1 MTLNIHGLSINCQ
14 SHSESLFHSLI
25 RPFKYFCREDD
36 AHDVAILIE
45 ETAPPYESFPNLKS
59 VFSTPRNIV
68 YRDEALKIID
78 YFGRGV
84 IVEDKSNARY
94 TLYSEDQDLLQEAF
108 YLLVL
113 SLFGQY
119 CDRQGM
125 LRIHALAL
133 SYGDTAFLLPLPPG
147 GGKSTM
153 AMAMLEDPGFKL
165 ISDDEPVLN
174 HQGQILPLPLRI
186 GVLNPDQLGAIPA
199 KHIYDIDRMEFGR
212 KYFVD
217 CDYWEGQLEHRPL
230 KDIVLFT
237 SQTMLHGAP
246 SINPASKRRV
256 YATLW
261 RDAVIGMGLYQGLEF
276 LLENSSKELAGRFPV
291 VMKRAA
297 LALRLTRA
305 ARCYHLVLS
314 RDVRKNQQLLESFI
328 TTLAKGQNR

>member
-1 MTLNIHGLSINCQ
+1 MRPYGPRIDLCQTYPLRCPARSLEWVGMRRHQHATKQPEAKMTLNIHGLSINCQ

-68 YRDEALKIID
+68 YRDEAIKIID

-147 GGKSTM
+147 GPST
-153 AMAMLEDPGFKL
+153 
-165 ISDDEPVLN
+165 SS
-174 HQGQILPLPLRI
+174 
-186 GVLNPDQLGAIPA
+186 
-199 KHIYDIDRMEFGR
+199 
-212 KYFVD
+212 
-217 CDYWEGQLEHRPL
+217 L
-230 KDIVLFT
+230 KR
-237 SQTMLHGAP
+237 
-246 SINPASKRRV
+246 SKNWS
-256 YATLW
+256 ATL
-261 RDAVIGMGLYQGLEF
+261 
-276 LLENSSKELAGRFPV
+276 
-291 VMKRAA
+291 RA
-297 LALRLTRA
+297 
-305 ARCYHLVLS
+305 
-314 RDVRKNQQLLESFI
+314 
-328 TTLAKGQNR
+328 